1 MTAAIAID
9 DLTFRYPRSEKAA
22 LDAVSFQ
29 VTPGESF
36 ALLGPNGSGK
46 TTLFRLLATLLP
58 MQRGKISI
66 FDCDLVSQQAQVR
79 RLLGVVFQHASLDGE
94 LTGREN
100 LTHHGRLYGLT
111 GSKLRSAIDAAV
123 QRFDL
128 TSILEKRTGKLS
140 GGQQRRVELA
150 KALLHEP
157 KLLLLDEPTSGL
169 DPLVRR
175 NLWQLLDDLRQQTGL
190 TVLLT
195 THLLDEADRCDR
207 VAILDGGKR
216 VALDTPAALKAGLGG
231 QVISIQTSP
240 QMTQAVLDELR
251 GQLGEL
257 PMHVREGMIHFE
269 SDGAGPL
276 VSRLSEQLGPRV
288 QRISLGPPSLDD
300 VFLHLTG
307 RSLENGA

>member
-1 MTAAIAID
+1 MTAAITID
-9 DLTFRYPRSEKAA
+9 QLSFRYPRNDKSA

-29 VTPGESF
+29 VEPGESF

-58 MQRGKISI
+58 MQQGKISV
-66 FDCDLVSQQAQVR
+66 FGCDLVSRQAQVR
-79 RLLGVVFQHASLDGE
+79 RLMGVVFQHPSLDGE

-111 GSKLRSAIDAAV
+111 GSKLRTAIDAAV

-128 TSILEKRTGKLS
+128 SDILEKRTGKLS

-216 VALDTPAALKAGLGG
+216 VAMDTPAALKAGLGG

-240 QMTQAVLDELR
+240 QTTQAVLEELR
-251 GQLGEL
+251 GQLGDT

-276 VSRLSEQLGPRV
+276 VSRLSEQLGTRV
-288 QRISLGPPSLDD
+288 HRISVGPPSLDD

-307 RSLENGA
+307 RSLQNGQ